1 MKANEQAIIKQYLH
15 DAYFNLKEARK
26 SNKEFQSERF
36 PMVSKELAV
45 AQSRFDILCGLAREL
60 GVANPY
66 ERLDYEILCV
76 DNDYNPTPY
85 EKGIIDLIEKGW
97 EWK

>member
-15 DAYFNLKEARK
+15 RAYFNLKEAREYDK
-26 SNKEFQSERF
+26 AIKSERF

-45 AQSRFDILCGLAREL
+45 AQGRFDILCGLAREL
-60 GVANPY
+60 GVSNPY

-76 DNDYNPTPY
+76 ED
-85 EKGIIDLIEKGW
+85 
-97 EWK
+97 

>member
-15 DAYFNLKEARK
+15 DAYFNLKDARECDK
-26 SNKEFQSERF
+26 AQRSERF

-45 AQSRFDILCGLAREL
+45 AQGKFDILCGLARKL

-76 DNDYNPTPY
+76 ED
-85 EKGIIDLIEKGW
+85 K
-97 EWK
+97 